1 MPTIDRI
8 DGYAE
13 ELTAI
18 RRDLH
23 AHPEVGFEEVRTS
36 GIVAEKLKG
45 WASRCIAAS
54 AAPA

>member
-23 AHPEVGFEEVRTS
+23 PSVTFGSAFE
-36 GIVAEKLKG
+36 GIVSLATVATCSTL
-45 WASRCIAAS
+45 
-54 AAPA
+54 